1 MYVHNIYIYIYI
13 YTYLFMYDWII
24 GKWDAHEITT
34 HWHIGTIMIHWEVG
48 FDHHQMGVIY

>member
-1 MYVHNIYIYIYI
+1 MYVHNIYICIYI
-13 YTYLFMYDWII
+13 YLFMSDWII

-48 FDHHQMGVIY
+48 FDHHQMGIIYS